1 MRTLPPS
8 PPDREPP
15 LQGAIKRELLFRWII
30 PLPFW
35 GSVYFLGLLMGREM
49 PEAPHKSLGDSQGRL
64 LSLVL
69 LALLLFIF
77 MAGIFFTLYLIKSL
91 LGFDLFPDG
100 HLME

>member
-1 MRTLPPS
+1 
-8 PPDREPP
+8 
-15 LQGAIKRELLFRWII
+15 
-30 PLPFW
+30 
-35 GSVYFLGLLMGREM
+35 MGREL
-49 PEAPHKSLGDSQGRL
+49 PEAPHKSIGDSRGRL